1 VRGSIPACAG
11 PMETSPTSW
20 GITWVHPRVR
30 GADPRYPKL
39 TTRVGGPSPRA
50 RGRFRSRGIST
61 IQWGS
66 IPACAGPIQKTR
78 PDPGS
83 PWVHPR
89 VRGADCA
96 RWPRT
101 TPTTGPSPRA
111 RGRYLLTC
119 GFTRP
124 RNGFHSVWHSVGVGC
139 ACVLREVSPHGR
151 GSLLSTVPD
160 VRGVASQGASSCS
173 LAAVRRAIGRLWVSL
188 AGSGVCGQ
196 SLEFGEYGPQDRQC
210 RLVVL
215 VQCRLCLRDHV
226 VAREVGPL
234 PRVP

>member
-1 VRGSIPACAG
+1 VYDALDHPRVRGADLEGLPRVNRSRGPSLRARGRFSPPDSHGRSRWSIPACAG
-11 PMETSPTSW
+11 PISLLGSREMLNT
-20 GITWVHPRVR
+20 VHPRVR
-30 GADPRYPKL
+30 GADIRWVEPRLP
-39 TTRVGGPSPRA
+39 V
-50 RGRFRSRGIST
+50 
-61 IQWGS
+61 W
-66 IPACAGPIQKTR
+66 
-78 PDPGS
+78 
-83 PWVHPR
+83 
-89 VRGADCA
+89 
-96 RWPRT
+96 
-101 TPTTGPSPRA
+101 GPSPRA

-196 SLEFGEYGPQDRQC
+196 SLKFGEYGPQDRQC
-210 RLVVL
+210 RLVVV

-226 VAREVGPL
+226 VAREAGPL